1 VFAWLLVMSQAH
13 PTDAPGRTST
23 RHGARRALTEILRD
37 ISVGGIA
44 SLVSGLVVLGF
55 GGRLVMFLSRLLHP
69 ESIGRLTENGN
80 EIGVFTVEGTVGLLM
95 FGGIFGGLA
104 AAPVWVV
111 MKPWIPRNWVVVGLG
126 AVAIGGFQLVAS
138 DNRDF
143 DILEGSALDLVLLL
157 TLVFGFGA
165 VLHLLDRFL
174 ENRMPPEDRT
184 GPIVIYGAITAVGL
198 VIAPLGLVLQFMP
211 GFADRAYSP
220 VWTAV
225 FVCATALVTLWW
237 WVDRARGKSEPTL
250 VQRRLGSGFA
260 AGAVLVG
267 LLHLTFEIIRIL

>member
-1 VFAWLLVMSQAH
+1 MMSEAH
-13 PTDAPGRTST
+13 PTDAPGPTST
-23 RHGARRALTEILRD
+23 RHGARFALTEILRD

-44 SLVSGLVVLGF
+44 SLVSGLVILGF
-55 GGRLVMFLSRLLHP
+55 GGRLAMFLSRLLHP

-111 MKPWIPRNWVVVGLG
+111 MRPWLSLRWAVVGLG
-126 AVAIGGFQLVAS
+126 AVAIGAFQLVAS
-138 DNRDF
+138 DNPDF
-143 DILEGSALDLVLLL
+143 DILDGPALDLVILLV
-157 TLVFGFGA
+157 LVFGFGA
-165 VLHLLDRFL
+165 TVYLLDRFL
-174 ENRMPPEDRT
+174 DHRLPRGDRMGSVVVYALVT
-184 GPIVIYGAITAVGL
+184 VVGL
-198 VIAPLGLVLQFMP
+198 LIAPLGLVLQFMP
-211 GFADRAYSP
+211 GFDDRAYPP

-237 WVDRARGKSEPTL
+237 WIDRARGKSEPTL

-267 LLHLTFEIIRIL
+267 LLHLTFEITRIL